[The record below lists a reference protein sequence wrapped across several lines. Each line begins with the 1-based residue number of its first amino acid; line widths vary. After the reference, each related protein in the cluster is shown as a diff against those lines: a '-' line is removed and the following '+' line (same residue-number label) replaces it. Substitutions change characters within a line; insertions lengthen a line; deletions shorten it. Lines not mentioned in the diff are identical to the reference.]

1 MSNIGLIIE
10 ERSRDIGD
18 FLVGRLL
25 PFRKKRMVGPF
36 IFIDH
41 MGPTQLGPTSY
52 MDVDQHP
59 HTGLS
64 TLTFMLEG
72 EIVHKDSLGSNQ
84 KITPGS
90 VNWMVAGK
98 GVTHT
103 ERTPL
108 KLRNGNSFIA
118 HGYQIWVALPK
129 DLEDCEPE
137 FHHIDEK
144 ELPKWQEGRTHFKLI
159 AGEGYGRKSPVPVK
173 SELFMIEIKTDE
185 AFQLRTKDKLKGEI
199 GICIVEGAI
208 EACGEPIEKGNML
221 VSKVEDV
228 CNVKVSPNSHLLLFG
243 GKPFGEERF
252 IYWNFVSSSK
262 EKLEIA
268 KENWRNKSFP
278 KVPNDTT
285 YVEMPEY

>member
-1 MSNIGLIIE
+1 
-10 ERSRDIGD
+10 
-18 FLVGRLL
+18 
-25 PFRKKRMVGPF
+25 
-36 IFIDH
+36 
-41 MGPTQLGPTSY
+41 
-52 MDVDQHP
+52 
-59 HTGLS
+59 
-64 TLTFMLEG
+64 MLEG
-72 EIVHKDSLGSNQ
+72 EIVHKDSLGSDQ

-108 KLRNGNSFIA
+108 ELRNGNTFIA

-137 FHHIDEK
+137 FHHIEEK
-144 ELPKWQEGRTHFKLI
+144 ELPKWQEGSARFKLI
-159 AGEGYGRKSPVPVK
+159 AGEGYGKKSPVPVK
-173 SELFMIEIKTDE
+173 SELFMIEMKTEE
-185 AFQLRTKDKLKGEI
+185 AFQLNTKDKLKGEI
-199 GICIVEGAI
+199 GICIVEGSI
-208 EACGEPIEKGNML
+208 EACGESVEKGNML

-243 GKPFGEERF
+243 GKPFEEERF

-262 EKLEIA
+262 EKLEKA
-268 KENWRNKSFP
+268 KENWRNKAFP
-278 KVPNDTT
+278 KVTNDTT

>member
-41 MGPTQLGPTSY
+41 MGPTTLGPTNY

-59 HTGLS
+59 HCGLS

-84 KITPGS
+84 LITPGA

-103 ERTPL
+103 ERTPES
-108 KLRNGNSFIA
+108 LRNGKIFTA

-129 DLEDCEPE
+129 DMEECEPE
-137 FHHIDEK
+137 FHHFK
-144 ELPKWQEGRTHFKLI
+144 ASQLPVWQEGSTTFKLI

-173 SELFMIEIKTDE
+173 SELFMIEIISEKGFELNT
-185 AFQLRTKDKLKGEI
+185 TGKLKGEI
-199 GICIVEGAI
+199 GICIVEGEI
-208 EACGEPIEKGNML
+208 EACDNRVEKGNML
-221 VSKVEDV
+221 VSKVDDA
-228 CNVKVSPNSHLLLFG
+228 CKVIIKPNTHLLLFG
-243 GKPFGEERF
+243 GKPFNEERF
-252 IYWNFVSSSK
+252 IYWNFASSDK
-262 EKLEIA
+262 KKLEEA
-268 KENWRNKSFP
+268 KERWRNKQFP
-278 KVPNDTT
+278 RVQGDDT
-285 YVEMPEY
+285 YVTMPEY